1 MLRKLTPITRTAQNE
16 KETEPWKVKAAAEGI
31 TADEIERVDK
41 MEIEYPIF
49 FARML
54 HKQEISPAHFE
65 DEARFWLEQF
75 NTYKPNFAPATPDDM
90 HTLSDL
96 SGKIT
101 QIEDEMKA
109 AKGGKPDWFDPK
121 GVMKRLSVVKSN
133 AHLYEVYRYDNWET
147 QRMLFEYPKM
157 LCIADM
163 CMGGDRESTPR
174 YFESYGREFNL
185 IVRDGKQWAVMSKNS
200 ESSGGFQRPDNSSLT
215 SCEKAISILVSWE
228 ESGVWQKRIVEYVK
242 GCSNPS
248 ELGEIKSLLNA
259 LPAEAK
265 AEVKTYYMLQ
275 ARKPER
281 LIEILRIGSEDPKR
295 LDETDKELLAD
306 VRSQIAEGS
315 FPWRVA
321 LRPMLEQLPDYVL
334 APAVPADV
342 ERSAEFSRQAFMGAK
357 LAIDTEMQMA
367 RQRLAR
373 YRQEGRQPTDDEKLR
388 AYEPFM
394 RLKEYLEKP
403 DIERGIATHLELVDM
418 PAMLALMGSFEKA
431 ELKGLAS
438 FLKEMAGFKASGLG
452 RRMPEYESQIF
463 STGNHHAIRGYY
475 QSSVRG
481 TTGYRR
487 SAGGGLP
494 WPALESFII
503 DEIMRGNRDGVVRDT
518 LRDYLAKV
526 ENPATRVEIMRQAAE
541 AQGEGRAAQVMAS
554 IERMLPSK
562 MRGQP
567 ARGA

>member
-1 MLRKLTPITRTAQNE
+1 MLRDKPVMVRTAQDAQE
-16 KETEPWKVKAAAEGI
+16 AAPWKVKAAAEGI
-31 TADEIERVDK
+31 AADEIERVDK
-41 MEIEYPIF
+41 MKIEYPIF

-54 HKQEISPAHFE
+54 HKQEIDPAHFE

-96 SGKIT
+96 SAKIT

-147 QRMLFEYPKM
+147 QRMLFEYPRM

-163 CMGGDRESTPR
+163 CMGGNRESTPA

-228 ESGVWQKRIVEYVK
+228 ESGVWQKRMVEYVK

-321 LRPMLEQLPDYVL
+321 LRPMLEQLPQYVT
-334 APAVPADV
+334 APSGTSDA
-342 ERSAEFSRQAFMGAK
+342 ERAAEFSRQSFMGAK

-373 YRQEGRQPTDDEKLR
+373 DRQEGRQPTDEDKLR

-394 RLKEYLEKP
+394 KLKEYLEKP
-403 DIERGIATHLELVDM
+403 EIERSLATHLEFVDM
-418 PAMLALMGSFEKA
+418 PALLALMGSLERS

-438 FLKEMAGFKASGLG
+438 FLRGMAVFKASSLG
-452 RRMPEYESQIF
+452 RRMPEYEAQIF
-463 STGNHHAIRGYY
+463 STGNHHAIRNYY

-481 TTGYRR
+481 TTAHRR

-503 DEIMRGNRDGVVRDT
+503 DEIMRGNRDGEVRDT
-518 LRDYLAKV
+518 IRDYLSKV
-526 ENPATRVEIMRQAAE
+526 ENPAARVEIMRQAA
-541 AQGEGRAAQVMAS
+541 AGQGEGRAAQVMES
-554 IERMLPSK
+554 IESMLPAK

-567 ARGA
+567 TRGA

>member
-1 MLRKLTPITRTAQNE
+1 MLRKLTPMTRTAQNE

-90 HTLSDL
+90 HTLSEL

-109 AKGGKPDWFDPK
+109 AKSGKPDWFDPD

-133 AHLYEVYRYDNWET
+133 SHLYEVYRYDDWHN
-147 QRMLFEYPKM
+147 QRHLLAYPRM
-157 LCIADM
+157 LCIGEQLVGEEKQYTPERFHQY
-163 CMGGDRESTPR
+163 GG
-174 YFESYGREFNL
+174 EFNI
-185 IVRDGKQWAVMSKNS
+185 IVRDGKQWTVMSKNRDIG
-200 ESSGGFQRPDNSSLT
+200 GGFQRPDNAT
-215 SCEKAISILVSWE
+215 PTYCEKAISILVSWD
-228 ESGVWQKRIVEYVK
+228 ESGVWQNKIVEYVK
-242 GCSNPS
+242 ICNNPS
-248 ELGEIKSLLNA
+248 DLLEIKSLMNT
-259 LPAEAK
+259 LPEETKMELK
-265 AEVKTYYMLQ
+265 AYYLMES
-275 ARKPER
+275 RKPEKMMAL
-281 LIEILRIGSEDPKR
+281 LIGGSKDTR
-295 LDETDKELLAD
+295 TLDETDKELLAE

-315 FPWRVA
+315 FPWKVV
-321 LRPMLEQLPDYVL
+321 LRPMIETLPDYVL
-334 APAVPADV
+334 APSGPADV
-342 ERSAEFSRQAFMGAK
+342 ERSAEFSRQAFMGVK
-357 LAIDTEMQMA
+357 LAIDTEIQMA

-373 YRQEGRQPTDDEKLR
+373 DRQEGRQPTDDEKLR
-388 AYEPFM
+388 AYAPLM
-394 RLKEYLEKP
+394 KLKEYLEKP

-418 PAMLALMGSFEKA
+418 PAMLALMGSLEKA

-438 FLKEMAGFKASGLG
+438 FLKEMAVFKASGLG

-463 STGNHHAIRGYY
+463 STGNHHAIRSYY

-503 DEIMRGNRDGVVRDT
+503 DEIMRGNRDGEVRDT
-518 LRDYLAKV
+518 IRDYLSKV